1 MVGLIGVFGI
11 PRWFINKLTARRQT
25 KFIRELPNAID
36 IVVRGMKSGLPLNEC
51 LAIIARESEEP
62 LAGEFREVIEQQR
75 VGVSLGE
82 ALQRLA
88 MRMPLPEVKFLSIV
102 VAIQQ
107 QAGGNL
113 SEALGNLS
121 TVLRDRFQ
129 LKMKVKALSAEAK
142 ASAWVLASLPPIV
155 TLPRLWDGARVHL
168 RPLQYAHW
176 QLCAVV
182 LRPMDADGHP
192 GDAQDDQL
200 QVLSSSVRAHLALIR
215 EVAGPA
221 MHLIDTFINP
231 TFIVTILTAICAF
244 ATVLTIT
251 MPMLARDRM
260 NHRMRT
266 MAVER
271 DKMRAERLA
280 EMNSR
285 DRQGSLRQTPKGF
298 MQQIV
303 TGLNLRKMLD
313 TEELRDRLKR
323 AGLRGQ
329 APLVAF
335 MFFRV
340 AAPASFFLGAIFYLF
355 VLGGLAYPPLIKIM
369 MALAAAFLGSYAPSI
384 FIENLIQKRQTSIKM
399 AFPDALDMLL
409 ICVQSG
415 MSVEAAFGKVSKE
428 VAGQSL
434 ELAEE
439 LSLTT
444 AELSYLQDRR
454 QAFDNLG
461 KRTGIPGVKAVTTAL
476 IQAERYGTPVGQALR
491 VMAKENRDIR
501 QSEAEKKAASLPPKL
516 TVPMIIFFL
525 PVLFVVILGPAA
537 ISYWEW
543 G

>member
-1 MVGLIGVFGI
+1 
-11 PRWFINKLTARRQT
+11 
-25 KFIRELPNAID
+25 
-36 IVVRGMKSGLPLNEC
+36 
-51 LAIIARESEEP
+51 
-62 LAGEFREVIEQQR
+62 
-75 VGVSLGE
+75 
-82 ALQRLA
+82 
-88 MRMPLPEVKFLSIV
+88 
-102 VAIQQ
+102 
-107 QAGGNL
+107 
-113 SEALGNLS
+113 
-121 TVLRDRFQ
+121 
-129 LKMKVKALSAEAK
+129 
-142 ASAWVLASLPPIV
+142 
-155 TLPRLWDGARVHL
+155 
-168 RPLQYAHW
+168 
-176 QLCAVV
+176 
-182 LRPMDADGHP
+182 MDF
-192 GDAQDDQL
+192 
-200 QVLSSSVRAHLALIR
+200 
-215 EVAGPA
+215 
-221 MHLIDTFINP
+221 IDTFTDP
-231 TFIVTILTAICAF
+231 TFIVTILAAICAF
-244 ATVLTIT
+244 ATVLTVA
-251 MPMLARDRM
+251 MPMLAQDRM

-280 EMNSR
+280 EMAAR
-285 DRQGSLRQTPKGF
+285 ERQGRLRRTPTGF

-303 TGLNLRKMLD
+303 NALNLRQILD
-313 TEELRDRLKR
+313 TAELRDRLKR

-329 APLVAF
+329 APLVTY

-340 AAPASFFLGAIFYLF
+340 VAPLIFFVAVLLYLF
-355 VLGGLAYPPLIKIM
+355 VLDDIDYPPLIKLM
-369 MALAAAFLGSYAPSI
+369 MAIAAAFIGSYVPNL
-384 FIENLIQKRQTSIKM
+384 FVENLIQKRAQSIKI

-501 QSEAEKKAASLPPKL
+501 QSEAEKKAAALPPKL
-516 TVPMIIFFL
+516 TVPMVIFFL
-525 PVLFVVILGPAA
+525 PVLFVIILFPAA
-537 ISYWEW
+537 IGYWGW